1 MAAPTPTHDRALDPT
16 GNVMTSA
23 SAFHRFAALAIA
35 ILAVAPLASATPSCT
50 AESGRQTVALVELY
64 TSEGCDSC
72 PPADRWLSSAFPGG
86 DTGNAIAMAFHVDYW
101 DRLGWKDRFAS
112 PDWTKRQYDSAR
124 AARSDLV
131 YTPQVLLQG
140 RELRDWH
147 SEKRSAAAIAAVAR
161 LPARAD
167 IGLEVT
173 PQPGA
178 LAVRATARVPD
189 AASRKGAAL
198 FVALTEG
205 GLTSE
210 VKAGENAGKRLSHD
224 HVVRVLR
231 GNIAI
236 GAGGEGAAAVVLP
249 LPAEGGKSRS
259 VVAFV
264 QNADTGEVLQ
274 ALALPVTPACAP
286 VR

>member
-1 MAAPTPTHDRALDPT
+1 MTPAFASRRLAA
-16 GNVMTSA
+16 
-23 SAFHRFAALAIA
+23 FAVAM
-35 ILAVAPLASATPSCT
+35 LAVAPAAGVTPSCS

-72 PPADRWLSSAFPGG
+72 PPADRWLSSSFPADDSRAGAAG
-86 DTGNAIAMAFHVDYW
+86 AIAIAFHVDYW

-112 PDWTKRQYDSAR
+112 PDWTRRQYDSAR

-140 RELRDWH
+140 RDLRDWH
-147 SEKRSAAAIAAVAR
+147 SEKRGAGTIAAVAR

-178 LAVRATARVPD
+178 LAVRATARVPN
-189 AASRKGAAL
+189 AANRKGAAL

-205 GLTSE
+205 GLVSE
-210 VKAGENAGKRLSHD
+210 VKAGENAGKRFSHD
-224 HVVRVLR
+224 HVVRALR
-231 GNIAI
+231 GDIAI
-236 GAGGEGAAAVVLP
+236 GPSGEGAATVVLP
-249 LPAEGGKSRS
+249 LPAEAGNIRS

-264 QNADTGEVLQ
+264 QNVETGDVLQ
-274 ALALPVTPACAP
+274 ALALPITPACPPA
-286 VR
+286 R